1 MLLVLAGILV
11 LADVT
16 TLSLL
21 LVLAGIQMLL
31 RHSETLPQTLVRESD
46 AWFRSLMLDRCF
58 MSDPVTADKKPKASG
73 TIMTMIWVHYLG
85 PPGHSAS

>member
-1 MLLVLAGILV
+1 MKDMSPLSDTAFLHLHLQQRWHVLLVLAGILV

-58 MSDPVTADKKPKASG
+58 V
-73 TIMTMIWVHYLG
+73 IL
-85 PPGHSAS
+85 